1 VLPNISWSVH
11 GTAISVKDILLVIR
25 RPLLAGGVAGAACL
39 ALQLSFGGFLHPLAR
54 LVVGV
59 SAFGVAYLG
68 MLLYGLGQKDFYLE
82 IVRGLRG
89 RAAIEDKIPVTV

>member
-1 VLPNISWSVH
+1 
-11 GTAISVKDILLVIR
+11 
-25 RPLLAGGVAGAACL
+25 VAGAACL
-39 ALQLSFGGFLHPLAR
+39 ALQLSFGGLLHPLAR

-59 SAFGVAYLG
+59 GAFGVAYLG

-89 RAAIEDKIPVTV
+89 RATVEEEIPVTV